1 VIELNRKTPREYL
14 VNAQLEKARNFNFSN
29 EDPQQLL
36 VWLREMEENRE
47 NRPFL
52 DKIYFQMAEYYHHL
66 DSTNMAIELYNK
78 SLQTPSNDRFLRSV
92 SYETLGNIY
101 FENSQYRL
109 AGGYYD
115 STLIHIPT
123 TTRDYFVIKRKRDNL
138 QEIIQYEEIIEKN
151 DSILRFVQMDE
162 QERLDYF
169 TNYTNE
175 LKAGAIARAKEGE
188 VTEAPVPISGI
199 PGRRSPGAPPALG
212 GPNPGT
218 TFYFYNPG
226 RVATGMADFLRVWG
240 PRELKDNWRTDPGNI
255 SSNQPEGGLDEVSE
269 LLIANNP
276 QFNPRT
282 YLDQIPN

>member
-1 VIELNRKTPREYL
+1 LAIKNLKRLLEEGTMKDQDKADAHSILAQAYINTGAIDSAVVPIKTAAAYTKENDEKGRYYYILGQLYNILEKRDSATFAFDRVIELNRKTPREYL

-47 NRPFL
+47 NRPLL

-138 QEIIQYEEIIEKN
+138 QEIIQYE
-151 DSILRFVQMDE
+151 
-162 QERLDYF
+162 
-169 TNYTNE
+169 
-175 LKAGAIARAKEGE
+175 
-188 VTEAPVPISGI
+188 
-199 PGRRSPGAPPALG
+199 
-212 GPNPGT
+212 
-218 TFYFYNPG
+218 
-226 RVATGMADFLRVWG
+226 
-240 PRELKDNWRTDPGNI
+240 
-255 SSNQPEGGLDEVSE
+255 
-269 LLIANNP
+269 
-276 QFNPRT
+276 
-282 YLDQIPN
+282 